1 MKSTRKQYLV
11 LGLGRFGDS
20 LARNLCK
27 LGHEVLA
34 VDKDT
39 ELVEALAPYVTQAV
53 QADATEEAALEALG
67 IRNFDAAIV
76 AIGNVR
82 DSILVSV
89 LCKEAGVPY
98 VVAKA
103 VDELHAKV
111 LRKVGVDRVIYPE
124 RDMGLRVA
132 KSLVSPNFL
141 EMIELN
147 NEYALV
153 EVRCPEE
160 WCDQSL
166 MALNIRRNWGVSIIA
181 IHRNKDFLV
190 SPGADAVLHSG
201 DVLLVLG
208 TQKAIDKINEK

>member
-124 RDMGLRVA
+124 RDMAEKLAVRCSA
-132 KSLVSPNFL
+132 NNLYDF
-141 EMIELN
+141 IELTADYSIF
-147 NEYALV
+147 EIPALPDWV
-153 EVRCPEE
+153 GKTIG
-160 WCDQSL
+160 
-166 MALNIRRNWGVSIIA
+166 AINIRRKYDMNVLTIKKNGSEIIM
-181 IHRNKDFLV
+181 
-190 SPGADAVLHSG
+190 PTADYQFDRDDHVIVLG
-201 DVLLVLG
+201 KKNDVLRLIS
-208 TQKAIDKINEK
+208 K

>member
-1 MKSTRKQYLV
+1 MKSIRKQYLV

-89 LCKEAGVPY
+89 LCTEAGVPCA
-98 VVAKA
+98 VAKA
-103 VDELHAKV
+103 VAASDA
-111 LRKVGVDRVIYPE
+111 
-124 RDMGLRVA
+124 
-132 KSLVSPNFL
+132 
-141 EMIELN
+141 
-147 NEYALV
+147 
-153 EVRCPEE
+153 
-160 WCDQSL
+160 
-166 MALNIRRNWGVSIIA
+166 VSIIGGGDS
-181 IHRNKDFLV
+181 I
-190 SPGADAVLHSG
+190 SAVTQSG
-201 DVLLVLG
+201 V
-208 TQKAIDKINEK
+208 ADKITHISTGGGATLEFLEGIELPGIAALNDK